1 MKKKLIIISAIIFFI
16 AFIVVGIKTIKIERV
31 EVPDDGSQEV
41 KMASEEILMQVL
53 RGEKE
58 FIDNDGKEIT
68 INSLNIEDVNVK
80 INQYSF
86 VDIDGDTENELV
98 ALTDS
103 YYGYYLLLDIDSN
116 IIYGYNVSLN
126 DIDYINNI
134 GIIYDKVDDSI
145 YYRRLKFSKNSLKK
159 INMASFVNG
168 EYVIG
173 KEVVEKDEFNNF
185 ENDFI
190 NKGLI
195 KYKSISTKWMEKKI
209 NSEFSIKAYKT
220 FEVSSDID
228 ILFALDK
235 EFSNFKND
243 LLEENIN
250 LYYMNS
256 NASIGRVIIKRFDDN
271 LDKYYEE
278 LSNKKSVC
286 IYDEDSQYIVLVI
299 NNDIFDSD
307 LDNNYEVY
315 YFKYYNKGIQFLGK
329 TIVDDYYSI
338 LNEDTVSKIQ

>member
-1 MKKKLIIISAIIFFI
+1 MKKKCIIISTIIAILALIIIGA
-16 AFIVVGIKTIKIERV
+16 KTIKIERV
-31 EVPDDGSQEV
+31 EVPDDGSQVV

-80 INQYSF
+80 INQYAF
-86 VDIDGDTENELV
+86 VDIDGDNENELV

-126 DIDYINNI
+126 DIDYINNT

-145 YYRRLKFSKNSLKK
+145 YYRRLKFSKNELKK
-159 INMASFVNG
+159 INMASFVND

-173 KEVVEKDEFNNF
+173 KEVVDKDEFSNY

-195 KYKSISTKWMEKKI
+195 KYKSLSTKWMEKKI

-220 FEVSSDID
+220 FEINSDID

-256 NASIGRVIIKRFDDN
+256 NSDIGRVLIKRFDDN

-278 LSNKKSVC
+278 LSNKKSIC
-286 IYDEDSQYIVLVI
+286 IYDEDSQYMVLVI
-299 NNDIFDSD
+299 NDDIFDND

-329 TIVDDYYSI
+329 NVIDDYYNI
-338 LNEDTVSKIQ
+338 LNEDTILEIQ